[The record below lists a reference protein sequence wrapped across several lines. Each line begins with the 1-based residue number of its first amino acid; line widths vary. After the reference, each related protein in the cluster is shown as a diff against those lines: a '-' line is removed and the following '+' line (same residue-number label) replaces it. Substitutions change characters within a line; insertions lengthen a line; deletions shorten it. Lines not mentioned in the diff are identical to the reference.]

1 MIMDSTAQF
10 SPYFNMCLKILWKLC
25 VNIIDTIRKLYYSF
39 TNFELF
45 MVQFD
50 FVSNYT
56 IWWTEI
62 LYFRFFCFPAQQ
74 KSRCEEC
81 NINFS
86 KHQNYIAHKKYY
98 CSAVAAGTAATGGP
112 NTGSGGPGGNKSG
125 VGGPSG
131 GQSGLPI
138 LSDNDDDKSSDD
150 GKSQSHRKLSPP
162 IASPSAL
169 MLGLTSPNR
178 KEGKFYFSMYC
189 FF

>member
-1 MIMDSTAQF
+1 M
-10 SPYFNMCLKILWKLC
+10 
-25 VNIIDTIRKLYYSF
+25 
-39 TNFELF
+39 NFEAIVF
-45 MVQFD
+45 
-50 FVSNYT
+50 SNY
-56 IWWTEI
+56 IFF
-62 LYFRFFCFPAQQ
+62 LFCFSAQQ

-98 CSAVAAGTAATGGP
+98 CSAAAAGTAAT
-112 NTGSGGPGGNKSG
+112 GGPGGNKSG
-125 VGGPSG
+125 VGGPGG
-131 GQSGLPI
+131 GQPVLPI

-178 KEGKFYFSMYC
+178 KEGKF
-189 FF
+189 

>member
-1 MIMDSTAQF
+1 M
-10 SPYFNMCLKILWKLC
+10 
-25 VNIIDTIRKLYYSF
+25 
-39 TNFELF
+39 
-45 MVQFD
+45 
-50 FVSNYT
+50 
-56 IWWTEI
+56 
-62 LYFRFFCFPAQQ
+62 FFCFPAQQ

-98 CSAVAAGTAATGGP
+98 CSAVASGTAATGGP
-112 NTGSGGPGGNKSG
+112 NTGSGGPAGNKSG
-125 VGGPSG
+125 VGAPGG
-131 GQSGLPI
+131 GQPVLPI

-178 KEGKFYFSMYC
+178 KEGTAFLKYIC
-189 FF
+189 IRRGK

>member
-1 MIMDSTAQF
+1 MKTFLNMIDIRNIHGPF
-10 SPYFNMCLKILWKLC
+10 WLC
-25 VNIIDTIRKLYYSF
+25 KQLY
-39 TNFELF
+39 
-45 MVQFD
+45 
-50 FVSNYT
+50 
-56 IWWTEI
+56 I
-62 LYFRFFCFPAQQ
+62 LYDELKCYIFVFFCFPAQQ

-98 CSAVAAGTAATGGP
+98 CSAVAAAGTAGNGGP
-112 NTGSGGPGGNKSG
+112 NTGSGGPGSNKSG

-131 GQSGLPI
+131 GQPGLPI

-178 KEGKFYFSMYC
+178 KEGTAFLKHTGIC
-189 FF
+189 IKRGN

>member
-1 MIMDSTAQF
+1 MKQ
-10 SPYFNMCLKILWKLC
+10 
-25 VNIIDTIRKLYYSF
+25 
-39 TNFELF
+39 
-45 MVQFD
+45 
-50 FVSNYT
+50 
-56 IWWTEI
+56 
-62 LYFRFFCFPAQQ
+62 LYFLIIYFFLFCFSAQQ

-98 CSAVAAGTAATGGP
+98 CSAAAAGTAAT
-112 NTGSGGPGGNKSG
+112 GGPGGNKSG
-125 VGGPSG
+125 VGGPGG
-131 GQSGLPI
+131 GQPGLPI

-178 KEGKFYFSMYC
+178 KEGKF
-189 FF
+189 

>member
-1 MIMDSTAQF
+1 MMNWNVIF
-10 SPYFNMCLKILWKLC
+10 SC
-25 VNIIDTIRKLYYSF
+25 
-39 TNFELF
+39 
-45 MVQFD
+45 
-50 FVSNYT
+50 
-56 IWWTEI
+56 
-62 LYFRFFCFPAQQ
+62 FFCFPAQQ

-98 CSAVAAGTAATGGP
+98 CSAVAAGTAATCGS

-125 VGGPSG
+125 VGGPSA
-131 GQSGLPI
+131 GQPGLPI

-178 KEGKFYFSMYC
+178 KEGEFYFSTAFLQCIECGTSMTSWVNPYP
-189 FF
+189 FIESIHTLNKKVWIDSILRVWIDLRRHWRSTLNKAK

>member
-1 MIMDSTAQF
+1 MF
-10 SPYFNMCLKILWKLC
+10 L
-25 VNIIDTIRKLYYSF
+25 
-39 TNFELF
+39 
-45 MVQFD
+45 
-50 FVSNYT
+50 
-56 IWWTEI
+56 
-62 LYFRFFCFPAQQ
+62 FFCFSAQQ

-98 CSAVAAGTAATGGP
+98 CSAVSAGTAATGGP

-125 VGGPSG
+125 VGGPGG
-131 GQSGLPI
+131 GQPVLPI
-138 LSDNDDDKSSDD
+138 VSDNEDDKSSDD

-178 KEGKFYFSMYC
+178 KEGNMYFFKTYVLEEAISNQKIAGFQIVFVFRHIGYEICISQEKKRNIWFAVNLMLRLTRNQALRAW
-189 FF
+189 F